1 MTTKTYSIPTIH
13 CMHCTHTIQMELGEL
28 EGVKEVKADAM
39 TKKVEVSFEAPA
51 TEEKIVET
59 LKSINYSPEE

>member
-1 MTTKTYSIPTIH
+1 
-13 CMHCTHTIQMELGEL
+13 MHCTHAIQMELGEL

-39 TKKVEVSFEAPA
+39 TKQVEVSFELPA

-59 LKSINYSPEE
+59 LKSINYPPEEKKPEGINHV